1 MKQSSKALLWLA
13 LLLALVIAFCV
24 ILFQPQ
30 PPDQTQI
37 LGQLEA
43 ARAAGER
50 HDVGGVMKI
59 VSEKYSDPNV
69 PGPVQMRF
77 VLNKYLRGSE
87 PVQVTQSIPV
97 VSVSGDMA
105 TSTSHLRVVSVR
117 DNRVLYDHDVTM
129 QWKREEGTRLFVV
142 PTKVW
147 RVTSA
152 DYGFSLMGD

>member
-13 LLLALVIAFCV
+13 LLPALVIAFCV
-24 ILFQPQ
+24 VLFQP
-30 PPDQTQI
+30 PPPNQTQI
-37 LGQLEA
+37 LTQLEA

-50 HDVGGVMKI
+50 HDVGGVMKVI
-59 VSEKYSDPNV
+59 SEHYHDPNV

-77 VLNKYLRGSE
+77 VLNKYLSGAE

-97 VSVSGDMA
+97 VSVTGDTA
-105 TSTSHLRVVSVR
+105 TSTSHLRVVSTL
-117 DNRVLYDHDVTM
+117 DNRVLYDHDVTL
-129 QWKREEGTRLFVV
+129 QWTREDGTKFLVV

-152 DYGFSLMGD
+152 DYGFSLLGD

>member
-13 LLLALVIAFCV
+13 LLLVLVIAFCV
-24 ILFQPQ
+24 ILFQPP

-37 LGQLEA
+37 LTQLET

-50 HDVGGVMKI
+50 HDVGGVMKVI
-59 VSEKYSDPNV
+59 SEKYHDPNV

-77 VLNKYLRGSE
+77 VLNHYLRGAE

-97 VSVSGDMA
+97 VSVTGDTA
-105 TSTSHLRVVSVR
+105 TSTSHLRVVSTL
-117 DNRVLYDHDVTM
+117 DNRVLYDHDVTL
-129 QWKREEGTRLFVV
+129 QWTREDGTKFFVV

-152 DYGFSLMGD
+152 DYGFSLLGD